1 MIHVLEIRK
10 HAENKE
16 IILLKKH
23 EISRCTTHHVKGHDL
38 FGVKV
43 VSLHV
48 NEALNLTVTEAKRRR
63 GERVAYRRVDV
74 LVVR

>member
-1 MIHVLEIRK
+1 MWRYHVE
-10 HAENKE
+10 
-16 IILLKKH
+16 
-23 EISRCTTHHVKGHDL
+23 GHDL

-43 VSLHV
+43 VSFHV

-63 GERVAYRRVDV
+63 GERVAHRRVDV